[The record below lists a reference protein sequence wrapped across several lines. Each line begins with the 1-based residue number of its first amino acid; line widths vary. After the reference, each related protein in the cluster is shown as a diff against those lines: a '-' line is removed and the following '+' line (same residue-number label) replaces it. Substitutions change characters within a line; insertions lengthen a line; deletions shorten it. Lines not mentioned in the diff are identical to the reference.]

1 MTVMQYQQATCV
13 PFCFTAPEHQDY
25 KATMGASTSSPSVSH
40 RRDKGLQIIS
50 A

>member
-1 MTVMQYQQATCV
+1 MVMQYQQATCV

-25 KATMGASTSSPSVSH
+25 KAAMGASTSSPNMSH